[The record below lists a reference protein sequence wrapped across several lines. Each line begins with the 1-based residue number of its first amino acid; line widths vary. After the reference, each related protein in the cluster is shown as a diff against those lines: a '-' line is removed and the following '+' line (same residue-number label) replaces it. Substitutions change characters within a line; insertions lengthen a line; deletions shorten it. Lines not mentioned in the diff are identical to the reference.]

1 MKPWI
6 NYQHLLYFKTIA
18 TEGSIALAAER
29 LRLGPPTLSAQL
41 KQFEDTIGV
50 KLFER
55 QHKRLTLTEAGRVAL
70 QYANDIFRLGDE
82 MLEVLHDRLAPM
94 RTHVQIAALYSV
106 PKQLTLAVSMA
117 AHSLGDCTVT
127 ILEGKGDELI
137 RELALHRIDLFIAN
151 YLPSTHEARGLY
163 SKSVAKVPVSFCG
176 APKFRSLRAGFP
188 ESLSKA
194 PMILPTVHS
203 KLRHDMD
210 HYLKTAGITMD
221 VVAET
226 QDTSLQRLMGVAGI
240 GLIPIPI
247 FAVEDL
253 IQAGSL
259 ISLGQLPG
267 IFEEFYLVAASR
279 KIENPISSQL
289 MKTFHL

>member
-94 RTHVQIAALYSV
+94 RTHVQIAALDSV
-106 PKQLTLAVSMA
+106 PKQLTLAVAKA

-176 APKFRSLRAGFP
+176 APKFQSLRAGFP

-221 VVAET
+221 IVAET

-259 ISLGQLPG
+259 ISLGQLPV

-289 MKTFHL
+289 MKTFRL

>member
-6 NYQHLLYFKTIA
+6 NYQHLLYFRTIA
-18 TEGSIALAAER
+18 TEGSIALAADR

-55 QHKRLTLTEAGRVAL
+55 QHKKLTLTEAGRVAL
-70 QYANDIFRLGDE
+70 QYANDIFRMGDE
-82 MLEVLHDRLAPM
+82 MLEVLHDRLPPM
-94 RTHVQIAALYSV
+94 RIHVQIAALDSV
-106 PKQLTLAVSMA
+106 PKHLTLAVAKA
-117 AHSLGDCTVT
+117 AYLLGDCTVS

-137 RELALHRIDLFIAN
+137 RELALHRIDLFISN

-176 APKFRSLRAGFP
+176 APKYKSLRSGFP

-226 QDTSLQRLMGVAGI
+226 QDTSLQRLMGVDGI
-240 GLIPIPI
+240 GIIPIPI

-253 IQAGSL
+253 IKAGSL

-289 MKTFHL
+289 MKGFRL

>member
-1 MKPWI
+1 
-6 NYQHLLYFKTIA
+6 L
-18 TEGSIALAAER
+18 
-29 LRLGPPTLSAQL
+29 
-41 KQFEDTIGV
+41 
-50 KLFER
+50 
-55 QHKRLTLTEAGRVAL
+55 
-70 QYANDIFRLGDE
+70 
-82 MLEVLHDRLAPM
+82 
-94 RTHVQIAALYSV
+94 
-106 PKQLTLAVSMA
+106 
-117 AHSLGDCTVT
+117 LGDCTVS

-137 RELALHRIDLFIAN
+137 RELALHRIDLFISN

-176 APKFRSLRAGFP
+176 APMYKSLRSGFP

-221 VVAET
+221 IVAET
-226 QDTSLQRLMGVAGI
+226 QDTSLQRLMGVDGI
-240 GLIPIPI
+240 GIIPIPI

-253 IQAGSL
+253 IKAGSL
-259 ISLGQLPG
+259 ISLGELPG

-289 MKTFHL
+289 MKGFRL